1 MSGHISATSPNAT
14 RIVFRGQT
22 LVGSGAEQLLLRGLS
37 HMVEKVLVGIMG
49 SLGSLLH
56 LNSPT
61 CTIGTTT
68 SAFRMSA
75 ALELHI
81 DTSTFFAGCIYETL
95 TTRAQ
100 VLLLRFCLAFSFYCY
115 WFQAQ
120 DVHRTMPQ
128 SVDACHF
135 QMSGLTTV
143 ARRDAVLTVTHAK
156 TWKADDCWRAV
167 VSVCGQEREFGK
179 CRPSIIEAVKSF
191 MDDRGNR
198 IPKSERS
205 MLMQH
210 ATAMQLRRGS
220 PGPQPSSV
228 ASGQMLVQ
236 SPAPDTQCTLQRSG
250 VQFVHQI
257 YGLFGDGKPMN
268 ALFED
273 SQRCWQKVAE
283 GMSARYILW
292 TASEVE
298 ALVFQKYPQYWKM
311 YIKVRYPVMRCDI
324 ARMLIIHSYGGLYA
338 DLDTKPNR
346 TWYQQF
352 PLALPRIKRDPRKN
366 KHKRNPVTRSWM
378 PKRSAQIAGGKDTSS
393 YVDMEVI
400 VGTKGN
406 EFFSRWLDYVQAE
419 IMTKPYW
426 QKKSFWAKAK
436 MRYIYHT
443 TGPHCLNRFL
453 KLPRNA
459 EWLAAKNLHYLEC
472 NHFSEACELT
482 VLGRRQFDI
491 ISYESNSYF
500 TKDHRLKV
508 PVGAGGGTLPLHVNK
523 RKFGKLAA
531 SEHEMIERTKNESSA
546 GRVVT
551 DELLTRMR
559 AREVMLKRHC
569 YNNRHKLSFLR
580 FVQSMPVELKTWLV
594 PAIVQRQVFEE
605 AIPMADGSLR

>member
-1 MSGHISATSPNAT
+1 MAATSPNVT

-22 LVGSGAEQLLLRGLS
+22 LVGSGDEQLLLRGLS
-37 HMVEKVLVGIMG
+37 HMVGKILVGSMG

-61 CTIGTTT
+61 CTNGTTT
-68 SAFRMSA
+68 SAFRISA

-81 DTSTFFAGCIYETL
+81 DTSTFFAWRIDETVAS
-95 TTRAQ
+95 RAQ
-100 VLLLRFCLAFSFYCY
+100 VLLLRFCLACSFDCY

-120 DVHRTMPQ
+120 DVYRTMPQ

-135 QMSGLTTV
+135 QMRCLKNV
-143 ARRDAVLTVTHAK
+143 AQRDAVLTVTHARRWQGDDG
-156 TWKADDCWRAV
+156 WKAV
-167 VSVCGQEREFGK
+167 VRVCGQEREFGK

-191 MDDRGNR
+191 MDDRGHR
-198 IPKSERS
+198 IPMSERS
-205 MLMQH
+205 MLMQQ

-228 ASGQMLVQ
+228 ASGQVLVQ

-273 SQRCWQKVAE
+273 SQMCWQKVAE
-283 GMSARYILW
+283 GMAARYILW
-292 TASEVE
+292 NASDVE

-311 YIKVRYPVMRCDI
+311 YSDVRYPVMRCDI
-324 ARMLIIHSYGGLYA
+324 ARILIIHSYGGLYA

-352 PLALPRIKRDPRKN
+352 PLALPRIKGDPRK
-366 KHKRNPVTRSWM
+366 KR
-378 PKRSAQIAGGKDTSS
+378 PKFGAQKCWRQKKSAQIAGGKAASS

-406 EFFSRWLDYVQAE
+406 EFFSRWLDYVQAS
-419 IMTKPYW
+419 IRAKPYSN
-426 QKKSFWAKAK
+426 KKSFWANAK

-453 KLPRNA
+453 KLPCNA

-472 NHFSEACELT
+472 NHFSGACELT
-482 VLGRRQFDI
+482 ALNRRQFDI

-500 TKDHRLKV
+500 TKAHAIKV
-508 PVGAGGGTLPLHVNK
+508 PVGAGGGTLPPQVNK

-546 GRVVT
+546 GRVVNDVLPT
-551 DELLTRMR
+551 DAVLR
-559 AREVMLKRHC
+559 AREVMLLRHC
-569 YNNRHKLSFLR
+569 HNNRHKLRFLR
-580 FVQSMPVELKTWLV
+580 FVQGMPSELKAWLV
-594 PAIVQRQVFEE
+594 PAFVQRVAFEE